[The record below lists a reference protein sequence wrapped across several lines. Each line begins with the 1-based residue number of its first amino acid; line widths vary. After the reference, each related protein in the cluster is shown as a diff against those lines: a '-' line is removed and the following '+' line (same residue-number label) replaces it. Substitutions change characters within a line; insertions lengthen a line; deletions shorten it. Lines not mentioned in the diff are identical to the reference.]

1 LTNFTKKILEDYIE
15 EELNIEKCRMY
26 VARIKKAKQ
35 RISKG
40 KIRAIVMSQK
50 IKDILLKNLPIAYSN
65 FEERYRC

>member
-1 LTNFTKKILEDYIE
+1 
-15 EELNIEKCRMY
+15 MY